1 MDTISHS
8 WDRRSV
14 GTLSKV
20 PKVPTFGNQS
30 AIPRLPI
37 PSLQNMADKYLK
49 SLQPLLS
56 QEELA
61 HSTGLV
67 QEFLQGSGQVLQGRL
82 EEYDKTQEVSIG
94 EIALK

>member
-1 MDTISHS
+1 
-8 WDRRSV
+8 
-14 GTLSKV
+14 
-20 PKVPTFGNQS
+20 
-30 AIPRLPI
+30 
-37 PSLQNMADKYLK
+37 MADKYLK